1 MMKNQSV
8 LLPLFGGAIVA
19 LTVLLFLFYQD
30 YRKNLAELPRFGS
43 VNMSLAVELREKS
56 LLTQK
61 LSASEVSAAA
71 ESFAGQLRVALSEV
85 QKECRC
91 TLLVKSAV
99 VSPSEIPDYTDV
111 LLEKLKLPAPAG
123 AFTPIRENFL

>member
-1 MMKNQSV
+1 MPLLGGSV
-8 LLPLFGGAIVA
+8 VA
-19 LTVLLFLFYQD
+19 LMLLLFLFYQD
-30 YRKNLAELPRFGS
+30 YRRNLAEMPRFAS
-43 VNMSLAVELREKS
+43 VNMSLAVEMREKS

-71 ESFAGQLRVALSEV
+71 ESFAGQLRVALAEV

-111 LLEKLKLPAPAG
+111 LLAKLKLPAPTG
-123 AFTPIRENFL
+123 TFTPIRENFL